1 MGSKARICKNILP
14 LILRDKEK
22 HEVYIEP
29 FAGGMNTICEVSGI
43 RRIASDVNPYLIS
56 MWEHVVY
63 KDFKFPICEKDFYED
78 VRKNKNLYEPSVVGW
93 VGFNCSYNGVFFSGY
108 AGLTKTKEGGFRD
121 YQKEAVNNV
130 LRQKDKLKGV
140 LFLNKNYLDLEIP
153 EQSLVYCDPPYEG
166 TTQYGE
172 KFDSNKFWAWVKD
185 ISKHSKVFIS
195 EYKAPS
201 EFECI
206 WEQKLTSSLSRKNKI
221 SVERL
226 FTLKN
231 ENLSFNV

>member
-63 KDFKFPICEKDFYED
+63 KDFKLPPDLSRAFYMEIKRD
-78 VRKNKNLYEPSVVGW
+78 RSLHPSWVVGW
-93 VGFNCSYNGVFFSGY
+93 TGFNCSYNGVFFSGY
-108 AGLTKTKEGGFRD
+108 AGLTKTKEGFRD

-130 LRQKDKLKGV
+130 LSQKEKLKGV
-140 LFLNKNYLDLEIP
+140 EFLNKNYLDLDIP
-153 EQSLVYCDPPYEG
+153 KNSLVYCDPPYEG
-166 TTQYGE
+166 TAQYGE
-172 KFDSNKFWAWVKD
+172 KFNSGEFWSWVKD
-185 ISKHSKVFIS
+185 ISKHSSVFIS
-195 EYKAPS
+195 EYTAPV

-206 WEQKLTSSLSRKNKI
+206 WAQELKSSLSRKNKI

-226 FTLKN
+226 FKIKK
-231 ENLSFNV
+231 